1 MILRPGKF
9 IDARKS
15 GGPEAS
21 SCGYPD
27 ASDSDM
33 PSAPLWGVAPTI
45 HLGPVS
51 AGLFVSFGQHPNSAT
66 HPTVARAPRAACR
79 AGYARRSL
87 PRPCRAPCRS
97 GGCCFLPTLNRSA
110 NRSQRRRDLRLRAG
124 GSRTTNHGFAQA
136 RYCLASRAHHAF
148 FLTARFPGD
157 GQEARNWRAFAAAF
171 RSPRTAFL
179 ARMRFGRFVS
189 GRRNP
194 VSPMQIDLGQLAGF
208 DVSPRST
215 DKAQCSLSPGSPTR
229 ARGC

>member
-1 MILRPGKF
+1 LRGLAP
-9 IDARKS
+9 S
-15 GGPEAS
+15 P
-21 SCGYPD
+21 CG
-27 ASDSDM
+27 AQ
-33 PSAPLWGVAPTI
+33 SA
-45 HLGPVS
+45 
-51 AGLFVSFGQHPNSAT
+51 
-66 HPTVARAPRAACR
+66 ARAQ
-79 AGYARRSL
+79 GQNSTRRL
-87 PRPCRAPCRS
+87 IRPESVGAVD
-97 GGCCFLPTLNRSA
+97 GERSA